1 MTLETEN
8 IATNNQFDDDDDK
21 LETNLKKNHKSV
33 AIKQNKTIKP

>member
-8 IATNNQFDDDDDK
+8 IATNNQFDDDDDDDK

-33 AIKQNKTIKP
+33 AIKQNKR

>member
-21 LETNLKKNHKSV
+21 LETNLKK
-33 AIKQNKTIKP
+33 KP